1 MIRKSWCIFWLAE
14 ILAAALS
21 GVITGELAR
30 HGVYSIIPAVIFII
44 LSVIWLW
51 YYNTLKCVI
60 RSGEVIITSG
70 IVFHKVRRLKKS
82 DILWEMHL
90 SLPFIRRDILTVL
103 HTSGGSAA
111 IFGEIST
118 LPG

>member
-30 HGVYSIIPAVIFII
+30 NGVYSIIPTVIFVI

-51 YYNTLKCVI
+51 YYNTLKYII

-70 IVFHKVRRLKKS
+70 IVFHKVRRLKKT

-103 HTSGGSAA
+103 HTSGGSVA

>member
-21 GVITGELAR
+21 GVITAELAR
-30 HGVYSIIPAVIFII
+30 HGVYSTIPAVIFVL

-51 YYNTLKCVI
+51 YYNMLKYSI
-60 RSGEVIITSG
+60 RSGEVIMTSG

-90 SLPFIRRDILTVL
+90 SLPFMRHDILTVL

-111 IFGEIST
+111 IIGEIST